1 MDNENKDEVKV
12 ANQLADLAAVWMKE
26 AKEKMAKE
34 EAEAA
39 AKKENQEK

>member
-1 MDNENKDEVKV
+1 MDNENKDEAKV

-39 AKKENQEK
+39 KKENQEK